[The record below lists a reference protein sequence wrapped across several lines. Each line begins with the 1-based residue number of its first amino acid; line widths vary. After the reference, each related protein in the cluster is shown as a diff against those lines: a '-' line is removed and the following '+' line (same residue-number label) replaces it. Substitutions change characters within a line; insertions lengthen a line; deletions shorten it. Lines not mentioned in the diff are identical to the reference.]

1 MMLSRCCLTRP
12 HVTQGSAQD
21 GQSIE
26 GCHGGALVSL
36 GPPTG
41 TCYGCSGAPGVLC
54 VTFWVFPYPRSMRV
68 KDVRS
73 LTSVDRV

>member
-1 MMLSRCCLTRP
+1 MMLSHCCLTRP

-41 TCYGCSGAPGVLC
+41 TCYGCSGTLGVLC
-54 VTFWVFPYPRSMRV
+54 VTFWVSIPKLHEGEGRAELDER
-68 KDVRS
+68 
-73 LTSVDRV
+73 